1 MISFKIEIGMLS
13 IFIGGSFL
21 TGFTVSINKQTIFRY
36 FNHSEE
42 IKNKIS
48 FLDNSVCNI
57 LELSKVL
64 LQTWFAEDDTKLSI
78 YNPRQNIWLKVKKSR
93 KIGQK

>member
-21 TGFTVSINKQTIFRY
+21 TGVTVSINKQTIFRY
-36 FNHSEE
+36 FNHFEE
-42 IKNKIS
+42 IKNKRS
-48 FLDNSVCNI
+48 FLDNSLCNI

-78 YNPRQNIWLKVKKSR
+78 YNRRQNICFKVKKSR
-93 KIGQK
+93 KIGQE